1 MVGLAVRREGVSWG
15 WFERSLGALRTRLYA
30 RAVSLTH
37 DRAGA
42 DDLVQ
47 ETLVRALRARRR
59 FQPGT
64 NLAAWTQAIMRNV
77 FIDTHRR
84 AAVRVRWDP
93 PDTAL
98 DDEDGFGPLDVLSSE
113 DVEEVLPRLPA
124 PYREIFALAYL
135 ENLSYRDIAT
145 KLGLP
150 LNTTG
155 TRLLRAKLRMRQL
168 LCERFEERY
177 VRSALTDVGSPASPR
192 PTGRPPRR

>member
-1 MVGLAVRREGVSWG
+1 MAGLAVRREGVSWG

-30 RAVSLTH
+30 RAVALTH

-47 ETLVRALRARRR
+47 ETLVRALHARRR
-59 FQPGT
+59 FQRGT

-77 FIDTHRR
+77 FIDTRR
-84 AAVRVRWDP
+84 RTAVRVRWDP
-93 PDTAL
+93 PDAVM
-98 DDEDGFGPLDVLSSE
+98 DEDDGLGPLDVLSSE
-113 DVEEVLPRLPA
+113 DVQEVLPRLPG

-150 LNTTG
+150 VNTTG

-177 VRSALTDVGSPASPR
+177 ARGAVTDDESPASPH
-192 PTGRPPRR
+192 PTARPPRR